1 MSASQRQ
8 VFYACDADGHIV
20 QATTIAMDDQ
30 SQIKAPPLRPSNKA
44 SPAFNLRWKAISV
57 GKGKRSAPIM

>member
-20 QATTIAMDDQ
+20 QGTTIAMDDQ
-30 SQIKAPPLRPSNKA
+30 SQIKDPLRPSNKA

-57 GKGKRSAPIM
+57 GKGKRTAPIM

>member
-30 SQIKAPPLRPSNKA
+30 SQIKDPPPAIEQGITCFQPPLESD
-44 SPAFNLRWKAISV
+44 
-57 GKGKRSAPIM
+57 